1 MGYLSV
7 KTMLAVLRGEKVP
20 DKVDTGVGLVTPR
33 NMNEPASSA
42 LLHPPVA
49 D

>member
-7 KTMLAVLRGEKVP
+7 KTMVAVLRGEKVP
-20 DKVDTGVGLVTPR
+20 AKVDTGVGLVTPQ
-33 NMNEPASSA
+33 NMTEPANVA
-42 LLHPPVA
+42 LLHPPIA